1 MRGKKICKSLEGDV
15 VLSYSVKERFFSDL
29 KEFVDISEDINKIKN
44 LKEFT
49 IVIKFRSN
57 INSGDKTLFSILN
70 STENSSEL
78 ALSLSDGRF
87 NFYIRENHNLLC
99 HIKSAKKYGDNS
111 WHIVIMSLGDWGIKL
126 YVDGNEVGY
135 LKSPINFSMIT
146 ELNSM
151 NIGRA
156 LDNKGEGIRH
166 FHGDID
172 YLDLYDRCLS
182 REEVKELSKQEVKI
196 GYDIP
201 FIDLSKDKDRQV
213 LVDKEEG
220 VYLGHPSTVLM
231 DDKKTMYVVYPKGH
245 GVGPIV
251 LKKSE
256 DSGLTW
262 SERLETP
269 VSWNNSEETPV
280 IYKIKKPNGISR
292 IEMISGVP
300 RGGEKGF
307 RTSYSDDCGKTWSEF
322 KHYFPT
328 GKYGGIVAHASL
340 TRLKNKKGD
349 MDNKWLG
356 IFHDLNYNNWKTYLS
371 FDESGEEVWTEPV
384 RLLEEHNLIEKT
396 AQLCEIEVLRSP
408 DGNQLALIARSQGKK
423 NNSMIAFSN
432 DEGETWTEPLE
443 LQGALMGERH
453 KVTYDPI
460 SGRLLITFREIIRD
474 PKKTGDKNDWVAGHW
489 VAWVGTY
496 DDLVHNREGQYRI
509 RLMEDFTPTEKSG
522 DCGYAGNEVLDDGT
536 FVLTSYGYWEKDY
549 NKPYIKSLRVTL
561 KEIDEIV
568 REMV

>member
-1 MRGKKICKSLEGDV
+1 MRGEKICKSLEGDR
-15 VLSYSVKERFFSDL
+15 VLSYSIKERFLSDL
-29 KEFVDISEDINKIKN
+29 KEFVDISEDINKLED

-57 INSGDKTLFSILN
+57 VNSEAKTLFSI
-70 STENSSEL
+70 SDSRGDSSEL
-78 ALSLSDGRF
+78 ALSLIDGKL
-87 NFYIRENHNLLC
+87 NLYIRENHNLLY
-99 HIKSAKKYGDNS
+99 HIKSEKKYGDNS
-111 WHIVIMSLGDWGIKL
+111 WHIGIVSLGDWGIKL
-126 YVDGNEVGY
+126 YIDGNEVESS
-135 LKSPINFSMIT
+135 KSPINLSMIT

-182 REEVKELSKQEVKI
+182 LEEVKELSKQEVKI

-201 FIDLSKDKDRQV
+201 LIDLSKDKNRQV

-231 DDKKTMYVVYPKGH
+231 DDNKTMYVVYPKGH

-262 SERLETP
+262 SERLKTP
-269 VSWNNSEETPV
+269 LSWNNSEETPV
-280 IYKIKKPNGISR
+280 MYKIKKPDGTSI

-300 RGGEKGF
+300 RGEEKGF
-307 RTSYSDDCGKTWSEF
+307 RTSYSDDEGKTWSEF
-322 KHYFPT
+322 KHHFPT

-340 TRLKNKKGD
+340 TRLKDKKGD

-356 IFHDLNYNNWKTYLS
+356 IFHDLSYNNWKTYLS

-384 RLLEEHNLIEKT
+384 RLLEEHNLIEKV

-408 DGNQLALIARSQGKK
+408 DGNQLALIARSQGKR
-423 NNSMIAFSN
+423 NNSMISFSN

-443 LQGALMGERH
+443 LQGSLMGERH
-453 KVTYDPI
+453 KATYDPV

-474 PKKTGDKNDWVAGHW
+474 PKKRGEKNDWIAGDW

-561 KEIDEIV
+561 NEIDKIF
-568 REMV
+568 RERV